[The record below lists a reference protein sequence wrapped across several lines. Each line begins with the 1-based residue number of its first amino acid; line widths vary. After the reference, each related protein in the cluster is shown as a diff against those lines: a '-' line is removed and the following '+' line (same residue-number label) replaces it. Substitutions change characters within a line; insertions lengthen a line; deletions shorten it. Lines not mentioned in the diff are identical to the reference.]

1 MSDQANDLLAAESQV
16 RAATVVDVDT
26 DRGIIDAKIVP
37 YEQRAQIDHD
47 LWEVFTRGAF
57 ASAVSSPHRVKVSN
71 QQHDM
76 KVTIGRATELREE
89 SDGLYGRLK
98 IADTAAGRDV
108 LTLLRADEED
118 GLAYLDE
125 LSIEFMP
132 QKRYMKVEKLPE
144 GGLLVRHDRAV
155 LKGVSPV
162 SHGAYGRGSRVLAVR
177 AQSMFDE
184 QAAEQERAAQAA
196 AAEMAARREA
206 ELQALRALSA

>member
-26 DRGIIDAKIVP
+26 DRGIIDALMVT
-37 YEQRAQIDHD
+37 YERRAQIEPDV
-47 LWEVFTRGAF
+47 WEVFTPGAF

-71 QQHDM
+71 QGHDM
-76 KVTIGRATELREE
+76 RVTIGRALEIRE
-89 SDGLYGRLK
+89 SDGAVYGRLH

-108 LTLLRADEED
+108 LTLMREEV
-118 GLAYLDE
+118 LDE

-132 QKRYMKVEKLPE
+132 QKRHMKVEKLPE

-155 LKGVSPV
+155 LKGISPV
-162 SHGAYGRGSRVLAVR
+162 AHGAYGRGSRVLAVR

-184 QAAEQERAAQAA
+184 QAAEREQAAQAA
-196 AAEMAARREA
+196 AAELAARREA

>member
-26 DRGIIDAKIVP
+26 DRGVIDALIIS
-37 YEQRAQIDHD
+37 YEKRAQIDHD

-57 ASAVSSPHRVKVSN
+57 ASSVSAPHRVKVSN

-118 GLAYLDE
+118 GLAFLDE

-132 QKRYMKVEKLPE
+132 QKRHMKVEKLPE

-184 QAAEQERAAQAA
+184 QAAEREQAAQAA
-196 AAEMAARREA
+196 AAELAARREA

>member
-26 DRGIIDAKIVP
+26 ERGIIDALMVT
-37 YEQRAQIDHD
+37 YEARAQIEQDV
-47 LWEVFTRGAF
+47 WEVFTPGAF

-71 QQHDM
+71 QGHDM
-76 KVTIGRATELREE
+76 RVTIGRAVELRE
-89 SDGLYGRLK
+89 DNGALYGRLH

-108 LTLLRADEED
+108 LTLMREEI
-118 GLAYLDE
+118 LDE

-132 QKRYMKVEKLPE
+132 QKRFMKVEKLPE

>member
-26 DRGIIDAKIVP
+26 DRGTIDAKIVP

-76 KVTIGRATELREE
+76 KVTIGRAVSLREE
-89 SDGLYGRLK
+89 SDGLYGRLR

-118 GLAYLDE
+118 GYPFLDE

-196 AAEMAARREA
+196 AAELAARREA
-206 ELQALRALSA
+206 ELQALRGLTA

>member
-26 DRGIIDAKIVP
+26 DRGVIDAKIVP

-184 QAAEQERAAQAA
+184 QAAEQERAAQSA